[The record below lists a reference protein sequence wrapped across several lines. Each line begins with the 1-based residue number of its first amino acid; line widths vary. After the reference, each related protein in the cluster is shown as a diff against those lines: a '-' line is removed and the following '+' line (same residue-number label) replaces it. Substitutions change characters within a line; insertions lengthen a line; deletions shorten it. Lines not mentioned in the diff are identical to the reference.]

1 MVDIVGVVT
10 IVAVVMLMSLI
21 FIPCVVWLVM
31 AAITWMGEGW

>member
-1 MVDIVGVVT
+1 MVDIVM
-10 IVAVVMLMSLI
+10 IVRVVMLMSLL

>member
-1 MVDIVGVVT
+1 MVDIVM
-10 IVAVVMLMSLI
+10 IVGVVMLMSLL